1 MKKHISLI
9 SLLLLCATLTGCTK
23 TYSGIDALTEKAR
36 EELPVADADTTALQY
51 AGMNVAGNEALV
63 WFISGDEFQAHTY
76 LPMEV
81 TLKGADRYTFVQTYK
96 PLDEPKDIAVLSW
109 KRGLSFVINNTACTS
124 VKLTTANGTQEENIE
139 DNAYPYVFYCPEI
152 PSEYV
157 FLDADRNEL

>member
-1 MKKHISLI
+1 
-9 SLLLLCATLTGCTK
+9 
-23 TYSGIDALTEKAR
+23 
-36 EELPVADADTTALQY
+36 
-51 AGMNVAGNEALV
+51 MNVAGNEALV

-81 TLKGADRYTFVQTYK
+81 TPERSRSLYLRPDLQTVGRAEGYRRT
-96 PLDEPKDIAVLSW
+96 PSW

>member
-1 MKKHISLI
+1 MH
-9 SLLLLCATLTGCTK
+9 LTSCTK

-36 EELPVADADTTALQY
+36 GRASRRRRGYDRPAIRRDERGGQRG
-51 AGMNVAGNEALV
+51 AGLV
-63 WFISGDEFQAHTY
+63 YLRGRVSGAYVPSHGGDPERR
-76 LPMEV
+76 
-81 TLKGADRYTFVQTYK
+81 DRYTFVQTYK
-96 PLDEPKDIAVLSW
+96 PLDGPSDIAVLSW